1 MKADRSSVP
10 SAAPGE
16 SLAPVRERP
25 GAALAP
31 DEMAGAGKQPAQAT
45 RILILEDD
53 YLIAMQMEAAL
64 LQAGFDVAGIATSA
78 EEAIELAA
86 SEGPALVVAD
96 IRLAGKRDGIDV
108 AIELFRDHGIR
119 TIFATAH
126 HTQEARRRAKP
137 ATPLGWLPKPYTM
150 ASLVQVV
157 RQALSDIRDEK
168 R

>member
-1 MKADRSSVP
+1 MKADRFSVP
-10 SAAPGE
+10 SPAPSENLAA
-16 SLAPVRERP
+16 VRERP
-25 GAALAP
+25 AVTLAP
-31 DEMAGAGKQPAQAT
+31 DDMAGAGRQPAQAP

-64 LQAGFDVAGIATSA
+64 LQAIAGIATSA

-119 TIFATAH
+119 AIFATAH
-126 HTQEARRRAKP
+126 DTQEARRRAKP
-137 ATPLGWLPKPYTM
+137 ANPLGWLPKPYTM